1 MKPEEINIDDRNY
14 QIDTVFK
21 VFFFRDDMSVQ
32 LTPQDST
39 STFLH
44 IRSASREGFT
54 DLGVNTR
61 RAKRFLKELQ
71 NHLD

>member
-1 MKPEEINIDDRNY
+1 MQPEEITAEENQY
-14 QIDTVFK
+14 KIDTVFK

-32 LTPQDST
+32 LIPQDST
-39 STFLH
+39 STYMH
-44 IRSASREGFT
+44 VRSASREGFT

>member
-32 LTPQDST
+32 LTP
-39 STFLH
+39 
-44 IRSASREGFT
+44 
-54 DLGVNTR
+54 
-61 RAKRFLKELQ
+61 
-71 NHLD
+71 